1 MNSDLPLVNQ
11 NPDYLEVA
19 AFIYVIWKT
28 LIWWVRTNVTWYLNS
43 ILKVHLR
50 DQTNTKTSKANLIT
64 NLPHLCVLQKTSDHI
79 TCKTFSMSCLG
90 ATWITFNV
98 LGLQIQEVDF
108 YLQVYLQLLNNL
120 VELSVC
126 ETTELMLPLFHLAIQ
141 CVNKQSP
148 VLFTGIN

>member
-64 NLPHLCVLQKTSDHI
+64 NLPHLCVLQKTSSHI
-79 TCKTFSMSCLG
+79 TCKTFSMSCLR
-90 ATWITFNV
+90 ATWITSNV
-98 LGLQIQEVDF
+98 LGLQIQEADF
-108 YLQVYLQLLNNL
+108 YLQVYLQLLSNL

>member
-64 NLPHLCVLQKTSDHI
+64 NLPHLCVLQKTSSHI
-79 TCKTFSMSCLG
+79 TCKTFNMSCLR

-98 LGLQIQEVDF
+98 LGLQIQEADF
-108 YLQVYLQLLNNL
+108 YLQVYLQLLSNL